1 MKRDR
6 YVLDEMRNALEGVED
21 RKAKVERVADLIRS
35 SGSHRWVGIYEVV
48 GGEIAVI
55 AWSGQAE
62 PAHPRF
68 PAGEGLCGAAVRSAT
83 TVVVGDVAKDP
94 RYLTTFDN
102 TRSEIVVPISD
113 PATGTPLGVI
123 DVESERLNAFKDD
136 DRAFL
141 EACACALARLWR

>member
-55 AWSGQAE
+55 AWTGGASAPTLSRRRGVVRRRRE
-62 PAHPRF
+62 LRNHRGGRRR
-68 PAGEGLCGAAVRSAT
+68 GEGSAIPY
-83 TVVVGDVAKDP
+83 DV
-94 RYLTTFDN
+94 
-102 TRSEIVVPISD
+102 
-113 PATGTPLGVI
+113 
-123 DVESERLNAFKDD
+123 
-136 DRAFL
+136 
-141 EACACALARLWR
+141 